1 VKAFL
6 LVAATL
12 LAAGAVP
19 ARADDAD
26 TVQSLLSKGYMV
38 VSAFMSTIG
47 PGLFLQKED
56 SLYLCFA
63 SEKPDAKEL
72 TTKYCKP
79 VH

>member
-1 VKAFL
+1 VRA
-6 LVAATL
+6 LVIAAAMMI
-12 LAAGAVP
+12 AAGTVS

-38 VSAFMSTIG
+38 VSSFMSTIG

-63 SEKPDAKEL
+63 SEKPDTKEL

>member
-1 VKAFL
+1 VRALLAAALAF
-6 LVAATL
+6 
-12 LAAGAVP
+12 AAGAVP
-19 ARADDAD
+19 VQADDAD

-38 VSAFMSTIG
+38 VSSFMSTIG

-63 SEKPDAKEL
+63 SEKPDTKEL

>member
-1 VKAFL
+1 VRT
-6 LVAATL
+6 LVIAAAML
-12 LAAGAVP
+12 IAAAPV
-19 ARADDAD
+19 ARADEAE

-63 SEKPDAKEL
+63 SEKPDTKEL

>member
-1 VKAFL
+1 VRA
-6 LVAATL
+6 LVVAICTL
-12 LAAGAVP
+12 IAAGSIS
-19 ARADDAD
+19 ARADDAE

-63 SEKPDAKEL
+63 SEKPDTKEL

>member
-1 VKAFL
+1 VKALAAAAL
-6 LVAATL
+6 LL
-12 LAAGAVP
+12 LAAGAAP
-19 ARADDAD
+19 ACADEAE
-26 TVQSLLSKGYMV
+26 TVQSLLGKGYMV
-38 VSAFMSTIG
+38 VSSFMSTIG

-63 SEKPDAKEL
+63 SETPDSKVV

>member
-1 VKAFL
+1 VKA
-6 LVAATL
+6 LVTAAATL
-12 LAAGAVP
+12 LAAGTLSP
-19 ARADDAD
+19 RADDAD

-38 VSAFMSTIG
+38 VSSFMSTIG

-63 SEKPDAKEL
+63 SEKPDTKEL